1 MNFLR
6 TLLNVGSVTMLLM
19 MVIIIV
25 MSLENLEVQ
34 HIEIVTLK
42 LNEIAD
48 SYHISQTKKIWS
60 AYHVWVLALI
70 LSYVL
75 LIASN
80 F

>member
-6 TLLNVGSVTMLLM
+6 TLLNVESVTMLLM

-48 SYHISQTKKIWS
+48 SYHISQTKKI
-60 AYHVWVLALI
+60 
-70 LSYVL
+70 
-75 LIASN
+75 
-80 F
+80 

>member
-1 MNFLR
+1 M
-6 TLLNVGSVTMLLM
+6 TMLLM

-48 SYHISQTKKIWS
+48 SYHISQTKKI
-60 AYHVWVLALI
+60 
-70 LSYVL
+70 
-75 LIASN
+75 
-80 F
+80 